1 MKKTILLGIIF
12 LAGIF
17 LSYGQK
23 KQNKYLE
30 STTLAQQLKLSIDE
44 KDIMIDIMDLDED
57 TKELDSL
64 YNSVSGKITQLNKL
78 KENAKAFSDL
88 ENRINKKIKRFNK
101 RAMSYTCESEESKN
115 MESYL
120 LYDIYRHHL
129 QKSKK
134 QQKGKSKRQIEKYVK
149 KAVALYKKSTDLIDQ
164 LGSSNNPASIKTLKQ
179 SNKYIIQSLLYQ
191 QQALALAY
199 KLEIPDIYDEEKVKK
214 KDKILLAEKQKNTQI
229 ENELTKEEMQNAVA
243 SIDNSVTETNTKNQ
257 TIEETLKTVDCASQK
272 ETVVYKIQVGA
283 FLNKIDESKFKGLYP
298 ISKDINNN
306 RHLTKY
312 VVGKYMT
319 YQSALKSKSIIAK
332 TSVFKD
338 AFVVAYV
345 NGQRISLKEA
355 IDKSGDENDLKMYL
369 SYKAALN

>member
-1 MKKTILLGIIF
+1 MKKTILLGTIF

-17 LSYGQK
+17 LSYGQNNK
-23 KQNKYLE
+23 KQYLE
-30 STTLAQQLKLSIDE
+30 ATTLAKQLKLNIDE
-44 KDIMIDIMDLDED
+44 KDIMIDIMDLDYD
-57 TKELDSL
+57 ARELDSL
-64 YNSVSGKITQLNKL
+64 HNSISEKIIQLKKL

-88 ENRINKKIKRFNK
+88 ENRINKKLRRYNK
-101 RAMSYTCESEESKN
+101 KAMSYTCESEESKN

-134 QQKGKSKRQIEKYVK
+134 QQKGKAKKQIDQYVK
-149 KAVALYKKSTDLIDQ
+149 KAVEFYKKSTDLIDQ
-164 LGSSNNPASIKTLKQ
+164 GGNDNNPTSIKKLKE
-179 SNKYIIQSLLYQ
+179 SNKYITLSLQSQ

-199 KLEIPDIYDEEKVKK
+199 NLKIPDIYDEERTTKK
-214 KDKILLAEKQKNTQI
+214 EKTLLAKNNSEKTN
-229 ENELTKEEMQNAVA
+229 NDVLSKEDIQNAVA
-243 SIDNSVTETNTKNQ
+243 SIDNNVMEQNTKNQ
-257 TIEETLKTVDCASQK
+257 SLEENLKTVDCASQK

-283 FLNKIDESKFKGLYP
+283 FLNKIDDSKFKGLYP

-306 RHLTKY
+306 QHLTKY

-319 YQSALKSKSIIAK
+319 YQSALKSRNIITR
-332 TSVFKD
+332 TSEFKD

-345 NGQRISLKEA
+345 NGKRISLKEA

>member
-214 KDKILLAEKQKNTQI
+214 KDKILLAEMQKNTQI

>member
-1 MKKTILLGIIF
+1 MKKNVLLGIIF
-12 LAGIF
+12 LSGIF

-23 KQNKYLE
+23 NQSKYLE
-30 STTLAQQLKLSIDE
+30 ATTVAQQLKLNLDE
-44 KDIMIDIMDLDED
+44 KDLMIDIMDLDED
-57 TKELDSL
+57 SKELDSL
-64 YNSVSGKITQLNKL
+64 YYSISEKIKQLKKL

-88 ENRINKKIKRFNK
+88 ENRINKKLKRFNK

-134 QQKGKSKRQIEKYVK
+134 QLKGKNKKEIEKYVK
-149 KAVALYKKSTDLIDQ
+149 KAVALYKKSTELIDQ
-164 LGSSNNPASIKTLKQ
+164 LGNSNNPTSIKILKQ
-179 SNKYIIQSLLYQ
+179 SNKYVIQSLQYQ

-199 KLEIPDIYDEEKVKK
+199 NLKIPDIYDEEKSKK
-214 KDKILLAEKQKNTQI
+214 KDKVLLAEKEKAV
-229 ENELTKEEMQNAVA
+229 ENEKKLTKEEMQNAVA
-243 SIDNSVTETNTKNQ
+243 SIDNNIVEVNTNNQ
-257 TIEETLKTVDCASQK
+257 TIEENLKTVDCASQK

-298 ISKDINNN
+298 ISKDVNNN
-306 RHLTKY
+306 QHLTKY

-319 YQSALKSKSIIAK
+319 YQSALKSKNIIAK
-332 TSVFKD
+332 TSAFKD

-345 NGQRISLKEA
+345 NGKRISLKEA